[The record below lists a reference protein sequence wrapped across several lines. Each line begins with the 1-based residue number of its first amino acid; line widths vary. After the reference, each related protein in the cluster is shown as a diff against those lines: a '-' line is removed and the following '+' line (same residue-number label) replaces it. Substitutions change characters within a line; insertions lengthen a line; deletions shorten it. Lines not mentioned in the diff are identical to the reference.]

1 MDPPKRFFPLFIAPI
16 QLSISLVHVANGIR
30 SDPGGMWRH
39 DMAQKILRRA
49 EVEQATGLPRS
60 TIYDAMAKG
69 TFPRPI
75 RLGDRSVGRLE
86 LEIVAWQMAR
96 IAARDGAAERNVR
109 KS

>member
-75 RLGDRSVGRLE
+75 RLGDRSVGWLE
-86 LEIVAWQMAR
+86 LV
-96 IAARDGAAERNVR
+96 VR
-109 KS
+109 EVFDFQTH

>member
-16 QLSISLVHVANGIR
+16 QLSISLVHLANGIR

-39 DMAQKILRRA
+39 DMAQKILQL